1 MNRDARRLQNI
12 KEASIASGDTKGVA
26 SHAPSNQSMK
36 EGEQVF
42 AQEGNK
48 PLALYKKSKGT
59 LWKVGLS
66 NDGNQHFDKN
76 IHVNKDI
83 NYDGYLRNIR
93 YPAFKAYI
101 TPESGDAQEIVTGTR
116 VNVTFG
122 SKEYDLG
129 GNYDT
134 SAYKF
139 TAPVAGIYH
148 FNAKVLWDNN
158 TSAGGD
164 WDAGDRHDIYLVK
177 NDSSANP
184 TANAREASELRIVGG
199 DIDDTLMMNS
209 ISGDLKLD
217 AGDFITVAVYQNTG
231 DTQYTY
237 DVNDAMWSSWSGH
250 LITAI

>member
-12 KEASIASGDTKGVA
+12 KEASVASGDTKGVA

-48 PLALYKKSKGT
+48 PLALYKKNKGT

-66 NDGNQHFDKN
+66 NDGNQYFDKN
-76 IHVNKDI
+76 INIHKDI
-83 NYDGYLRNIR
+83 NYNGYLRNIR

-101 TPESGDAQEIVTGTR
+101 STVGDAQSIATGTL
-116 VNVTFG
+116 VNVQFD
-122 SKEYDLG
+122 SEEYDLG
-129 GNYDT
+129 GNYDI

-139 TAPVAGIYH
+139 TAPTAGIYH

-164 WDAGDRHDIYLVK
+164 WDAGDRHDIYLIK
-177 NDSSANP
+177 NDSSAEP
-184 TANAREASELRIVGG
+184 AANAREAAELRIVVA
-199 DIDDTLMMNS
+199 DIDDNFMMDS

-217 AGDFITVAVYQNTG
+217 AGDFITVAIFQNTG

-237 DVNDAMWSSWSGH
+237 DPNDGMWSSWSGH

>member
-1 MNRDARRLQNI
+1 MAREDRKITNI
-12 KEASIASGDTKGVA
+12 KQDAITEINYY
-26 SHAPSNQSMK
+26 PSKRNVP
-36 EGEQVF
+36 EGELTI
-42 AQEGNK
+42 ATPKGK
-48 PLALYKKSKGT
+48 PARLYKKLKGM
-59 LWKVGLS
+59 LWWS
-66 NDGNQHFDKN
+66 NFTQDGNQYVDKN
-76 IHVNKDI
+76 LNVDNDLIYK
-83 NYDGYLRNIR
+83 GYLRNSN

-101 TPESGDAQEIVTGTR
+101 TADGDAQSIASGDR
-116 VNVTFG
+116 VNVTFDAT
-122 SKEYDLG
+122 EYDLG

-148 FNAKVLWDNN
+148 FNAKVLWDNSKP
-158 TSAGGD
+158 SAGGD

-177 NDSSANP
+177 NDSSTNP
-184 TANAREASELRIVGG
+184 SANAREASELRIVVA
-199 DIDDTLMMNS
+199 DIDDNFMMDS

>member
-12 KEASIASGDTKGVA
+12 KEASLASGDTKGVI
-26 SHAPSNQSMK
+26 SHAPSAQSMK

-48 PLALYKKSKGT
+48 PLALYKKNKGT

-101 TPESGDAQEIVTGTR
+101 STVGDAQSISTGTR
-116 VNVTFG
+116 TNVTFDAT
-122 SKEYDLG
+122 EYDLG

-134 SAYKF
+134 SAAKF
-139 TAPVAGIYH
+139 TAPIAGVYH
-148 FNAKVLWDNN
+148 FNAKVLWDN
-158 TSAGGD
+158 SKAPSGGD
-164 WDAGDRHDIYLVK
+164 WDAGDRHDIYLIK
-177 NDSSANP
+177 NDSSAEP
-184 TANAREASELRIVGG
+184 AANAREAAELRIVVA
-199 DIDDTLMMNS
+199 DIDDNFMMDS

-237 DVNDAMWSSWSGH
+237 DANDAMWSSWSGH

>member
-1 MNRDARRLQNI
+1 MDRNIRRLQNI
-12 KEASIASGDTKGVA
+12 KEASLASGDTKGVI
-26 SHAPSNQSMK
+26 SHAPSAQSMK

-83 NYDGYLRNIR
+83 NYNGYLRNIR

-101 TPESGDAQEIVTGTR
+101 STSGDAQTIASGAR
-116 VNVTFG
+116 VNVTFDAE
-122 SKEYDLG
+122 EYDIG

-139 TAPVAGIYH
+139 TAPIAGIYH

-164 WDAGDRHDIYLVK
+164 WDAGDRHDIYLIK
-177 NDSSANP
+177 NDSSTNPSANS
-184 TANAREASELRIVGG
+184 REASELRVVSG
-199 DIDDTLMMNS
+199 DIDSTLMMNS

-217 AGDFITVAVYQNTG
+217 AGDFITVAIYQNTG

-237 DVNDAMWSSWSGH
+237 DPNDGMWSSWSGH

>member
-1 MNRDARRLQNI
+1 MARQDRRVTNI
-12 KEASIASGDTKGVA
+12 KQDAITEIDYY
-26 SHAPSNQSMK
+26 PSKQNVP
-36 EGEQVF
+36 EGELTI
-42 AQEGNK
+42 ATPKGR
-48 PLALYKKSKGT
+48 PARLYKKLKGM
-59 LWKVGLS
+59 LWWS
-66 NDGNQHFDKN
+66 NFTKDGNQYVDKN
-76 IHVNKDI
+76 LNVDNDLIYK
-83 NYDGYLRNIR
+83 GYLRNSN

-101 TPESGDAQEIVTGTR
+101 STSGDAQAIASGDR
-116 VNVTFG
+116 VNVTFDAE
-122 SKEYDLG
+122 EYDIG

-158 TSAGGD
+158 TLSGGD

-177 NDSSANP
+177 NNSSTNP
-184 TANAREASELRIVGG
+184 TANSREASELRVVSG
-199 DIDDTLMMNS
+199 DIDSTLMMNS

-217 AGDFITVAVYQNTG
+217 AGDFITVAIYQNTG

-237 DVNDAMWSSWSGH
+237 DPNDGMWSSWSGH

>member
-12 KEASIASGDTKGVA
+12 KEASVASGDTKGVA

-48 PLALYKKSKGT
+48 PLALYKKNKGT

-66 NDGNQHFDKN
+66 NDGNQYFDKN
-76 IHVNKDI
+76 INIHKDI
-83 NYDGYLRNIR
+83 NYNGYLRNIR

-101 TPESGDAQEIVTGTR
+101 STVGDAQSIATGTR
-116 VNVTFG
+116 VNVQFD
-122 SKEYDLG
+122 SEEYDLG
-129 GNYDT
+129 GNYDI

-139 TAPVAGIYH
+139 TAPTAGIYH

-164 WDAGDRHDIYLVK
+164 WDAGDRHDIYLIK
-177 NDSSANP
+177 NDSSTNPSANS
-184 TANAREASELRIVGG
+184 REASELRVVSG
-199 DIDDTLMMNS
+199 DIDSTLMMNS
-209 ISGDLKLD
+209 ISGDLKLS
-217 AGDFITVAVYQNTG
+217 AGDFITVAIFQNTG

-237 DVNDAMWSSWSGH
+237 DPNDGMWSSWSGH

>member
-1 MNRDARRLQNI
+1 MDRNIRRLQNI
-12 KEASIASGDTKGVA
+12 KEASVASGDTKGVA

-48 PLALYKKSKGT
+48 PLALYKKNKGT

-66 NDGNQHFDKN
+66 NDGNQYFDKN
-76 IHVNKDI
+76 INIHKDI
-83 NYDGYLRNIR
+83 NYNGYLRNIR

-101 TPESGDAQEIVTGTR
+101 STVGDAQSIATGTR
-116 VNVTFG
+116 VNVQFD
-122 SKEYDLG
+122 SEEYDLG
-129 GNYDT
+129 GNYDI

-139 TAPVAGIYH
+139 TAPTAGIYH

-164 WDAGDRHDIYLVK
+164 WDAGDRHDIYLIK
-177 NDSSANP
+177 NDSSTNPSANS
-184 TANAREASELRIVGG
+184 REASELRVVSG
-199 DIDDTLMMNS
+199 DIDSTLMMNS
-209 ISGDLKLD
+209 ISGDLKLS
-217 AGDFITVAVYQNTG
+217 AGDFITVAIFQNTG

-237 DVNDAMWSSWSGH
+237 DPNDGMWSSWSGH

>member
-1 MNRDARRLQNI
+1 MDRDIRRLQNI
-12 KEASIASGDTKGVA
+12 KEASVASGDTKGVI

-76 IHVNKDI
+76 INVHKDI
-83 NYDGYLRNIR
+83 NYNGYLRNIR

-101 TPESGDAQEIVTGTR
+101 STVGDAQSIATGTR
-116 VNVTFG
+116 VNVKFD
-122 SKEYDLG
+122 SEEYDLG
-129 GNYDT
+129 GNYDI

-139 TAPVAGIYH
+139 TAPIAGIYH

-158 TSAGGD
+158 TSSGGD
-164 WDAGDRHDIYLVK
+164 WDAGDRHDIYLIK
-177 NDSSANP
+177 NDSSTNP
-184 TANAREASELRIVGG
+184 AANAREASELRVVSG

>member
-1 MNRDARRLQNI
+1 MDRNIRRLQNI
-12 KEASIASGDTKGVA
+12 KEASLASGDTKGVI

-83 NYDGYLRNIR
+83 NYNGYLRNIR

-101 TPESGDAQEIVTGTR
+101 TAAGDAQSISTGTR
-116 VNVTFG
+116 TNVTFDAT
-122 SKEYDLG
+122 EYDLG

-134 SAYKF
+134 SAAKF
-139 TAPVAGIYH
+139 TAPIAGIYH

-164 WDAGDRHDIYLVK
+164 WDAGDRHDIYLIK
-177 NDSSANP
+177 NDSSAEP
-184 TANAREASELRIVGG
+184 AANAREASELRVVSG
-199 DIDDTLMMNS
+199 DIDSTLMMNS
-209 ISGDLKLD
+209 ISGDLKLA
-217 AGDFITVAVYQNTG
+217 AGDFITVAIYQNTG
-231 DTQYTY
+231 DVQYTY
-237 DVNDAMWSSWSGH
+237 DPNDGMWSSWSGH

>member
-12 KEASIASGDTKGVA
+12 KEASVASGDTKGVA

-48 PLALYKKSKGT
+48 PLALYKKNKGT

-66 NDGNQHFDKN
+66 NDGNQYFDKN
-76 IHVNKDI
+76 INIHKDI
-83 NYDGYLRNIR
+83 NYNGYLRNIR

-101 TPESGDAQEIVTGTR
+101 STVGDAQSIATGTL
-116 VNVTFG
+116 VNVQFD
-122 SKEYDLG
+122 SEEYDLG
-129 GNYDT
+129 GNYDI

-139 TAPVAGIYH
+139 TAPTAGIYH

-164 WDAGDRHDIYLVK
+164 WDAGDRHDIYLIK
-177 NDSSANP
+177 NDSSTNPSANS
-184 TANAREASELRIVGG
+184 REASELRVVSG
-199 DIDDTLMMNS
+199 DIDSTLMMNS
-209 ISGDLKLD
+209 ISGDLKLS
-217 AGDFITVAVYQNTG
+217 AGDFITVAVFQNTG
-231 DTQYTY
+231 TNQYTY
-237 DVNDAMWSSWSGH
+237 DPNDGMWSSWSGH